1 MKIKF
6 YKSKNTP
13 SWLLSIF
20 ICFVVLVGVSSCAKI
35 GTPTGGAYDR
45 TPPKLLDAKPKINS
59 TSFNGKGFEVIFDE
73 YIELSN
79 AQEELIISPP
89 LKEKPNVKAHLNKL
103 KVSWSD
109 TLEANTTYIFDFG
122 SSIVDYTEGNK
133 LNNFAYS
140 FSTGEVIDTFEFKG
154 NVLEAYSLKH
164 VARKYVMLYKDK
176 ERDIVSKQ
184 KPNYLTRTDSSG
196 NFKFHNIAKGD
207 YQILVLDDKNQNLL
221 YDLEDEAI
229 AFSKER
235 IDAKLYNNDTAK
247 KTLVKTNTLYFYE
260 PSDTSIA
267 LSSSKLISPY
277 HIQLAFSNPTTDS
290 LNFVF
295 NYPKLNGKTDKN
307 IFLDFN
313 TKKDS
318 INIWS
323 LGQRFDSIKFSVS
336 DIGLKE
342 DVELYYTKK
351 LKEELKDT
359 FSFVVPKQ
367 NLPYFSE
374 CLLEMPFPVNND
386 TLSFDAIKINGK
398 DTTIIKCKPS
408 LLSPLYIKVGDRFE
422 QGSKQQIKIREGLIR
437 NKLNQVNDSISF
449 NLIVDNESDYGN
461 FFFSINDSI
470 SQSNYILVLE
480 DMQGK
485 EIMTSYA
492 KNKERVYFLN
502 LKEGGYKLKLIE
514 DSNKNKKWD
523 CGNYKL
529 NILPEKVFYFQK
541 PINIRKNW
549 DVEEVF
555 IP

>member
-1 MKIKF
+1 MKIMF
-6 YKSKNTP
+6 YKSKNIP

-20 ICFVVLVGVSSCAKI
+20 ICFVVLVGISSCAKI

-59 TSFNGKGFEVIFDE
+59 TSFNGKGFEVDFDE

-89 LKEKPNVKAHLNKL
+89 LKEKPSVKAHLNKL
-103 KVSWSD
+103 KVSWND

-140 FSTGEVIDTFEFKG
+140 FSTGKVIDTFEFKG
-154 NVLEAYSLKH
+154 NVLEAYSLKP

-176 ERDIVSKQ
+176 ERDIVSKL

-196 NFKFHNIAKGD
+196 NFKFHNIAQGN

-235 IDAKLYNNDTAK
+235 IEATLYINDTTK
-247 KTLVKTNTLYFYE
+247 KTLTKTNTLYFYE
-260 PSDTSIA
+260 PDDTSIS

-295 NYPKLNGKTDKN
+295 SYPKLNGKRDKN
-307 IFLDFN
+307 IFVDFN
-313 TKKDS
+313 SKKDS

-374 CLLEMPFPVNND
+374 CLLEMPFPINND

-398 DTTIIKCKPS
+398 DTTIIKCKPYS
-408 LLSPLYIKVGDRFE
+408 LSPLYIKVGDRFE

-449 NLIVDNESDYGN
+449 NLIIDNESDYGN

-470 SQSNYILVLE
+470 SENNYILVLE

-485 EIMTSYA
+485 EIMTTYA
-492 KNKERVYFLN
+492 KNKERVYFPN
-502 LKEGGYKLKLIE
+502 LKDGGYKLKLII

-529 NILPEKVFYFQK
+529 NLLPEKVFYYQK

>member
-6 YKSKNTP
+6 YKSKNIP

-20 ICFVVLVGVSSCAKI
+20 ICLVILVGISSCAKI
-35 GTPTGGAYDR
+35 GSPTGGDYDR

-59 TSFNGKGFEVIFDE
+59 TSFNGKGFEVEFDE

-89 LKEKPNVKAHLNKL
+89 LKEKPSVKAHLNKL
-103 KVSWSD
+103 KVSWTD

-140 FSTGEVIDTFEFKG
+140 FSTGNIIDTFEFKG
-154 NVLEAYSLKH
+154 NVLEAYSLKP

-176 ERDIVSKQ
+176 ERDIVSKL

-196 NFKFHNIAKGD
+196 NFKFHNISQGN

-221 YDLEDEAI
+221 YDLADEAI

-235 IDAKLYNNDTAK
+235 IEAKLYSNDTTK
-247 KTLVKTNTLYFYE
+247 KTLTKTNTLYFYE
-260 PSDTSIA
+260 PGDTSIN

-295 NYPKLNGKTDKN
+295 NYPKLIGKTDKN
-307 IFLDFN
+307 IFLEFN
-313 TKKDS
+313 PKKDS
-318 INIWS
+318 IDIWS
-323 LGQRFDSIKFSVS
+323 LGQRFDSIKFSVT

-342 DVELYYTKK
+342 DVELYYAKR

-374 CLLEMPFPVNND
+374 CLLEMPFPINND

-408 LLSPLYIKVGDRFE
+408 STSPLYIKVGNKFE
-422 QGSKQQIKIREGLIR
+422 QGTKQQIKIREGLIR
-437 NKLNQVNDSISF
+437 NKLGQVNDSISF
-449 NLIVDNESDYGN
+449 YLTIDNESDYGN
-461 FFFSINDSI
+461 FFFSVNDSI
-470 SQSNYILVLE
+470 SENNYILVLE

-485 EIMTSYA
+485 EIMTMYS
-492 KNKERVYFLN
+492 KNKERVYFPN
-502 LKEGGYKLKLIE
+502 LKEGGYKLKLIV
-514 DSNKNKKWD
+514 DSNNNKKWD